1 MIIAL
6 SQIRRVA
13 TPGLL
18 FIGVLLVSNS
28 GASVAAE
35 NRQELQ
41 GLRQFSANY
50 EPSGAQQL
58 ADGRIVI
65 VEDESS
71 HALSVLT
78 ISDDGEMLPKSLT
91 PMLAKSKLG
100 KLNDLEGVTAD
111 NEGYIYA
118 ITSHSPKA
126 SGKRTD
132 AREKLVRFKLDGE
145 KITEPDVIDNLREA
159 VSSKHS
165 ALKSATQV
173 ADVKDDN
180 GFSIEGLSF
189 DKTKEEL
196 LIGLRSP
203 VINDKAVIVAMQNL
217 GTAFAKKEK
226 PQIVSDLI
234 YLDLDKGGIRGMTY
248 DDKLDG
254 YLILS
259 RREDKKKKLF
269 RLWFW
274 DGDRSHSPRHVQ
286 IQGDN
291 DIKHAEGITPIR
303 HNGRERLLIVFD
315 DGSVSKDKLAH
326 YLLLTYEQLQI
337 EPPSSDTLA
346 R

>member
-28 GASVAAE
+28 STSVAAE
-35 NRQELQ
+35 NLQELQ

-58 ADGRIVI
+58 PDGRIVI
-65 VEDESS
+65 VEDESR

-78 ISDDGEMLPKSLT
+78 ISNDGDMLPKSLT
-91 PMLAKSKLG
+91 AELKKSKLG

-111 NEGYIYA
+111 NAGYIYA

-145 KITEPDVIDNLREA
+145 KIIQAGVIANLRDA
-159 VSSKHS
+159 ISSKHS
-165 ALKSATQV
+165 ALKDATQV
-173 ADVKDDN
+173 ADVKDDS

-189 DKTKEEL
+189 DRTKEEL

-203 VINDKAVIVAMQNL
+203 VINDNAVIVVLQNPD
-217 GTAFAKKEK
+217 TAFAKKKK
-226 PQIVSDLI
+226 PKIASELI
-234 YLDLDKGGIRGMTY
+234 YLDLGKGGIRGMTY

-254 YLILS
+254 YFILS

-303 HNGRERLLIVFD
+303 HNGEERLLIVFD

-326 YLLLTYEQLQI
+326 YLLLSYQQLQI
-337 EPPSSDTLA
+337 EPPGPDTVA